1 MDRYVEVYRR
11 TQDGKSIIK
20 EGEFV
25 LKEGETT
32 VEFVGDPSMVHRL
45 TSYDGT
51 IYDRLGILNK
61 PSDRGESKVSMA
73 DGAAFLENLP
83 FNLWGVRIWATK
95 VKERKTSK

>member
-11 TQDGKSIIK
+11 SQDGKSIIK

-25 LKEGETT
+25 LKEGKTA
-32 VEFVGDPSMVHRL
+32 VEFVGDPSKVRRL
-45 TSYDGT
+45 TRYDET
-51 IYDRLGILNK
+51 ICDRLGILNK
-61 PSDRGESKVSMA
+61 PSDIGESRVGMA

-83 FNLWGVRIWATK
+83 FNLWGSRVWATK